1 MKAYF
6 ISGLGA
12 DKRVFK
18 YISLPDGYEVIY
30 LDWIAP
36 FNNESLTGYSLR
48 MADKIDTM
56 TPFIIIGLSMGGMI
70 ASEIARH
77 FKPVTVILISSI
89 PCALHLPPY
98 FRTSGKLRL
107 FKWVP
112 VNFLKS
118 LTIINRLFLVE
129 YVEDR
134 ELLKDMVKS
143 CDESFIR
150 WGMMAISTWNTN
162 EISFGHYHIHGSW
175 DRLLPIRYTK
185 PTHIVLRGGHF
196 MVMNRSK
203 EINQILAK
211 LLEDVLKMRTPSTKN
226 RQNPDFR

>member
-1 MKAYF
+1 MNAYF

-18 YISLPDGYEVIY
+18 YISLPEGYEVIY
-30 LDWIAP
+30 LDWIVP
-36 FNNESLTGYSLR
+36 FNKESLTGYSLR
-48 MADKIDTM
+48 MAEKIDMM

-77 FKPVTVILISSI
+77 FKPVTIILISSI
-89 PCALHLPPY
+89 PSALHLPPY

-118 LTIINRLFLVE
+118 LTIINRLFRVE
-129 YVEDR
+129 SVEDR

-162 EISFGHYHIHGSW
+162 EISCGYYHIHGSW
-175 DRLLPIRYTK
+175 DRLLPIRYTR

-211 LLEDVLKMRTPSTKN
+211 LLEDVLKNGNAFNKKSPE
-226 RQNPDFR
+226 P